1 MYVPPPKGTNVRLI
15 YEYLCGDSD
24 AHHTAKF
31 SLFGGSTWAMGA
43 ERFVHRT
50 LLNFLAPLVKQDTT
64 YDAII
69 MPDADDNEL
78 INITNIIYG
87 GR

>member
-1 MYVPPPKGTNVRLI
+1 MHVPLGLNVRLI
-15 YEYLCGDSD
+15 FDYLCANSD

-31 SLFGGSTWAMGA
+31 SLFGGSTWARGA
-43 ERFVHRT
+43 ERFVHRDM
-50 LLNFLAPLVKQDTT
+50 LNILAPLVSQDTR

-78 INITNIIYG
+78 INIINFIYG